1 MTDSNKHDNEQ
12 TFSALADVIH
22 RLRAPG
28 GCPWDREQTH
38 ESLKPF
44 IIEEAW
50 ELCDA
55 IDGKN
60 PGNICE
66 ELGDLLLQILL
77 QAEIAEEKK
86 NFDIKDVCNGIRNK
100 LIHRHPHVF
109 GDTNVSGSS
118 EVVANWENIKRTE
131 KKERTGHLSGVPD
144 SFPALFMAHML
155 SRRASRV
162 GFDWKSA
169 REVREKVYEELKEL
183 EQAVSIGNTQDI
195 ENELGD
201 LLFSIANYA
210 RHLDVEPEQALRKTC
225 RKFRSRFESME
236 AELKAQGTELT
247 DAGDELL
254 DELWE
259 KAKQKQF

>member
-1 MTDSNKHDNEQ
+1 MTDSKKHDKEQ
-12 TFSALADVIH
+12 TFSALVDVIH

-55 IDGKN
+55 IDGKKTAD
-60 PGNICE
+60 ICE

-77 QAEIAEEKK
+77 QAEIAAEEKS
-86 NFDIKDVCNGIRNK
+86 FDIKDVCNGIKNK

-109 GDTNVSGSS
+109 ADTSVRGSS
-118 EVVANWENIKRTE
+118 EVVANWENIKKTE
-131 KKERTGHLSGVPD
+131 KKDRTGHLSGIPD
-144 SFPALFMAHML
+144 SFPALFMAHTL

-162 GFDWKSA
+162 GFDWKNA
-169 REVREKVYEELKEL
+169 RDVRDKVDEELKEL
-183 EQAVSIGNTQDI
+183 EQAVSSGNTQDI

-210 RHLDVEPEQALRKTC
+210 RHLDVEPEQALRKAC
-225 RKFRSRFESME
+225 RKFRSRFELME
-236 AELKAQGTELT
+236 NELKAQGTGLT
-247 DAGDELL
+247 DTGVDLL
-254 DELWE
+254 NELWE
-259 KAKQKQF
+259 KAKGR